1 MYLRHVQLNNYRSH
15 AAVSF
20 DFSHR
25 VTAFTGLN
33 GSGKTN
39 LLDAIGYLSMLRSF
53 LSHADQN
60 HVRHGADYFSIKGI
74 FVKQNSFYEVVC
86 CFRTGQGKS
95 VFENGNAYQRLSTH
109 IGKYPSVLIAPQDL
123 ELVNGSSEVRRKF
136 FDQVISQTSPTYLQD
151 LLAYQHTLQQRN
163 SLLTR
168 FYETHT
174 WDEDLMETY
183 EEKLAD
189 TGSRL
194 VACRQAFMNAFYP
207 ALATAY
213 ATLAGDE
220 KAGAHY
226 RTELAG
232 QDFLKLLKANRQ
244 KDRLLQ
250 RTSAG
255 PHRDD
260 YDFLLNGSEIKKT
273 GSQGQQKSFI
283 AALKLAQYQY
293 IKQQTGIVPI
303 LLLDDLF
310 DKLDDHRVSRLLQ
323 SLGEN
328 NLGQIFITDARE
340 DRTRQ
345 ALARA
350 GLDFEIVR
358 VEKN

>member
-1 MYLRHVQLNNYRSH
+1 MYLRHIQLNNYRSH

-20 DFSHR
+20 SFSHR

-39 LLDAIGYLSMLRSF
+39 LLDAIGYLSVLRSF

-60 HVRHGADYFSIKGI
+60 HVRHGTDYFSIKGI
-74 FVKQNSFYEVVC
+74 FVKHNSSSEIVC
-86 CFRTGQGKS
+86 YFRIGQGKTVS
-95 VFENGNAYQRLSTH
+95 ENGHPYQRLSAH

-123 ELVNGSSEVRRKF
+123 ELVTGSSEVRRKF
-136 FDQVISQTSPTYLQD
+136 FDQVISQTNPAYLQD

-163 SLLTR
+163 SLLIR
-168 FYETHT
+168 FSVTHT

-194 VACRQAFMNAFYP
+194 VACRQAFIRAFYP
-207 ALATAY
+207 SLVTAY
-213 ATLAGDE
+213 ATLADDE
-220 KAGAHY
+220 KAEVRY

-232 QDFLKLLKANRQ
+232 QDFLKLLKASRQ
-244 KDRLLQ
+244 KDCLLQ

-260 YDFLLNGSEIKKT
+260 YEFILNGSEIKKT
-273 GSQGQQKSFI
+273 ASQGQQKSFI

-293 IKQQTGIVPI
+293 IEQQTGIVPI

-310 DKLDDHRVSRLLQ
+310 DKLDDQRVSHLLQ
-323 SLGEN
+323 
-328 NLGQIFITDARE
+328 NLAAKSHGQVFITDARE
-340 DRTRQ
+340 DRTRR
-345 ALARA
+345 ALDLA
-350 GLDFEIVR
+350 GLDFEIVPI
-358 VEKN
+358 KKT